1 MTNESLPHR
10 GYGLG
15 YSQEEQDRLRSQAA
29 RLRTLSRGF
38 FLNAGIGTGMRVLE
52 LGSGLGDLTG
62 LIAEI
67 IGPTGEIVSLD
78 RSPVMLAQ
86 ARNSLSEGGI
96 TCARF
101 IECDLNNFCLDFDR
115 AFDAVVGRLILTHL
129 DDPVGTLRI
138 ILRHVRAGALVAF
151 QEADSTLCEHL
162 LSLHRDKLPL
172 TYEVCEWIK
181 RARNGASVDPEMG
194 LHLYR
199 VFTQAGLPAPTIS
212 FHTEVYGGACAP
224 RIQSTVAM
232 IRNLLPRLE
241 SLGIDAETVGV
252 ATLGDRLTSELTAVD
267 VVQARVSIAS
277 AWAIKDC
284 PEAAIFRES
293 CTRAAD

>member
-1 MTNESLPHR
+1 MTGAGAKSIHSK
-10 GYGLG
+10 YGLG
-15 YSQEEQDRLRSQAA
+15 YSQEEQDRLRAQST
-29 RLRTLSRGF
+29 RLRSLSQGF
-38 FLNAGIGTGMRVLE
+38 LRDAGVRPGMRVLE

-86 ARNSLSEGGI
+86 ALKSLSEDGI

-101 IECDLNNFCLDFDR
+101 IECDLNDFCLDFDR

-129 DDPVGTLRI
+129 DDPVGTLRL
-138 ILRHVRAGALVAF
+138 ILRHVRTGGLVAF

-162 LSLHRDKLPL
+162 LRLNRDKLPL

-181 RARNGASVDPEMG
+181 RARNGASSDPEMG

-199 VFTQAGLPAPTIS
+199 VFTLAGLPAPTIF
-212 FHTEVYGGACAP
+212 FHTEVYGGACAA

-232 IRNLLPRLE
+232 VRNLLPCLE
-241 SLGIDAETVGV
+241 NLGINAEAIGV
-252 ATLGDRLTSELTAVD
+252 STLEDRLTSELTAAD
-267 VVQARVSIAS
+267 AVQARVSIAS
-277 AWAIKDC
+277 AWAIKNC
-284 PEAAIFRES
+284 PPGCRS
-293 CTRAAD
+293 